1 MVVYMKAN
9 SNGWFGAKRVG
20 WGIGP
25 RRWQGWLVM
34 AIYAVAMIALPR
46 VVDRAAHPWLVGAG
60 IAVLSV
66 ALLTIMILKFE
77 HAGQRRP

>member
-1 MVVYMKAN
+1 MVAYMKAN
-9 SNGWFGAKRVG
+9 ANGWFGKKRIG

-34 AIYAVAMIALPR
+34 TIYAVTMIALPR
-46 VVDRAAHPWLVGAG
+46 VVDRTDHPWLVGGG

-66 ALLTIMILKFE
+66 ALLAIMILTFE
-77 HAGQRRP
+77 HDEQRRP

>member
-1 MVVYMKAN
+1 MAVQMNAN
-9 SNGWFGAKRVG
+9 PNGWFGKKRIG

-46 VVDRAAHPWLVGAG
+46 VVDRTAHPWLVGGG

-77 HAGQRRP
+77 HAEHRRP